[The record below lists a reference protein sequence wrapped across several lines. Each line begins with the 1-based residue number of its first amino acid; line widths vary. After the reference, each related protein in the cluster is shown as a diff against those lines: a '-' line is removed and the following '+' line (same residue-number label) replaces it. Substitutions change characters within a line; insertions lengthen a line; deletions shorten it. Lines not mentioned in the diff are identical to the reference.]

1 MCDNKTIN
9 FPQVD
14 PDIQLEQMLNS
25 PTQRARRGARRKED
39 KLWENTN
46 SSSVLCRHSLPVGPD
61 GNPGILTQVGALFGG
76 PPNFM

>member
-14 PDIQLEQMLNS
+14 PDTQLEQMLNS
-25 PTQRARRGARRKED
+25 PTQRARREARRKED

-46 SSSVLCRHSLPVGPD
+46 RFIHSA
-61 GNPGILTQVGALFGG
+61 ALFSAGIVFLWVLREILG
-76 PPNFM
+76 Y

>member
-14 PDIQLEQMLNS
+14 PDTQLEQMLNS
-25 PTQRARRGARRKED
+25 PTQRARREARRKED

-46 SSSVLCRHSLPVGPD
+46 HLIHSA
-61 GNPGILTQVGALFGG
+61 ALFSAGIVFLWVLMEILG
-76 PPNFM
+76 Y

>member
-14 PDIQLEQMLNS
+14 PDTQLEQMLNS
-25 PTQRARRGARRKED
+25 PTQRARREARRKED

-46 SSSVLCRHSLPVGPD
+46 RFTHSA
-61 GNPGILTQVGALFGG
+61 ALFSAGIVFLWVLMEVLG
-76 PPNFM
+76 Y